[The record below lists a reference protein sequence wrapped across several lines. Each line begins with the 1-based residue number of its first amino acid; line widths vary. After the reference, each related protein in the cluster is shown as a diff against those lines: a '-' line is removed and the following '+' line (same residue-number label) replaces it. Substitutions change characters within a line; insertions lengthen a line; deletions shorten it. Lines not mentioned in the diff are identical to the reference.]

1 MQSDPALEALTY
13 LLGQFTAINA
23 QTLKAER
30 EAVEATSCRPSGAKA
45 RHLRGTSSGTT
56 EVVPFP
62 FVPVTARLVE
72 LRTTEH
78 ANPVAKARISLRS
91 PSGTTKV
98 VPFPFVP
105 VTARLVELR
114 TTEHANPWLKPAF
127 PPQPL
132 RHD

>member
-30 EAVEATSCRPSGAKA
+30 EAVACGHLPSTSGAKA
-45 RHLRGTSSGTT
+45 RHLRGTS
-56 EVVPFP
+56 
-62 FVPVTARLVE
+62 
-72 LRTTEH
+72 
-78 ANPVAKARISLRS
+78 
-91 PSGTTKV
+91 SGTTKV

-127 PPQPL
+127 PSAALAARLKSCPSRSCHCPARRVEL
-132 RHD
+132 RST